1 MSRHR
6 VNFKEDNMDTL
17 RLRAR
22 CARRGWP
29 VTKIQHK
36 TIAIVACKKEVK
48 NELGSNKGRAPANT
62 ACR

>member
-1 MSRHR
+1 
-6 VNFKEDNMDTL
+6 MDEL

-48 NELGSNKGRAPANT
+48 CISASTSHGVR
-62 ACR
+62 